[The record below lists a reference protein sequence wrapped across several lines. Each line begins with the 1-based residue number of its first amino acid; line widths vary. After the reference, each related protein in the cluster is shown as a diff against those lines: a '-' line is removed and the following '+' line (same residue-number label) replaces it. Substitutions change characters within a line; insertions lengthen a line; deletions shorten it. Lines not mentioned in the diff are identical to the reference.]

1 MIITG
6 GRLHVRQPG
15 GKGIPQLGTV
25 PQQEHG
31 RGFGDPQKLLRIERD
46 RVCKMQPLHQGRQG
60 LPEGKNATDCGV
72 HMQPD
77 PLTAA
82 KAGDR
87 IQRIHRTSHS
97 GACRRHNRQAA
108 SAIAP
113 QC

>member
-1 MIITG
+1 
-6 GRLHVRQPG
+6 
-15 GKGIPQLGTV
+15 
-25 PQQEHG
+25 
-31 RGFGDPQKLLRIERD
+31 
-46 RVCKMQPLHQGRQG
+46 MQPLHQGRQG
-60 LPEGKNATDCGV
+60 LPEGKNATNCGV
-72 HMQPD
+72 HMHPD

-82 KAGDR
+82 KAGNR